1 MNKIITVVILTVV
14 VIGGFLFYKK
24 GKVNQD
30 NPSAKT
36 DIEET
41 ASQSNETVQQEKTTI
56 KEFIVFGKS
65 FSFEP
70 VTIKVTMGDT
80 VKIIFKDSD
89 GFHDLKIGGYNV
101 ATSRI
106 NAGEESSVQFVA
118 DKAGSFEYF
127 CTVGNHRERGMIGT
141 LVVE

>member
-101 ATSRI
+101 AT
-106 NAGEESSVQFVA
+106 
-118 DKAGSFEYF
+118 
-127 CTVGNHRERGMIGT
+127 
-141 LVVE
+141 